1 MLETETANESA
12 YAGTMNLAHS
22 LLRSR
27 VIWLTRAFVQSD
39 VSNGIDISCQKRL
52 GTAEMQIGPH
62 IFAST
67 SFFLIQSLDKTDTTN
82 KTDANGDNDAQQQQ
96 QQLHLPLKRNDA
108 LVFEFA
114 DNKGVYFK
122 LPLDFDIVNIN
133 PTKTSIHA
141 CFYANPAQS
150 QKPTERVQRAPGSP
164 PVNIDPDR
172 GTSATAAQI
181 LTRVNVALD
190 QISDPAL
197 ADELLCFFNDPSNT
211 VWRDYRRTL
220 CKQQP
225 VVKYAQSFFP
235 PKHRQPVVHCPILTS
250 PNEPPHPPPVSS
262 ISGSAISLQ
271 PNEEEPATLE
281 PHQSQRASG
290 GGKAGYTAA
299 AAASRLEYYTFTKE
313 SSGESSSDEQEDNT
327 IAKTKSMP
335 PDLISGHSITPVL
348 SLSVRSTPSLPQTMP
363 GIKKRGRKAGTDKKD
378 RRLSAKMASK
388 KGGGGRGAGRVCN
401 YCGCVETPIWRR
413 GPAGAGTLCN
423 ACGVKWKLG
432 KILQ

>member
-1 MLETETANESA
+1 MLDTETANESA
-12 YAGTMNLAHS
+12 YAGTMNLTHS

-27 VIWLTRAFVQSD
+27 VTWLTRAFVQSD

-141 CFYANPAQS
+141 CFYANPA
-150 QKPTERVQRAPGSP
+150 
-164 PVNIDPDR
+164 
-172 GTSATAAQI
+172 
-181 LTRVNVALD
+181 
-190 QISDPAL
+190 
-197 ADELLCFFNDPSNT
+197 
-211 VWRDYRRTL
+211 
-220 CKQQP
+220 
-225 VVKYAQSFFP
+225 
-235 PKHRQPVVHCPILTS
+235 H
-250 PNEPPHPPPVSS
+250 

-363 GIKKRGRKAGTDKKD
+363 AIKKRGRKAGTDKKD